1 METEKNTSL
10 LTDNELRHIALNAM
24 GRASEAGSAPVF
36 RFGFAS
42 NIHSSINLPDNN
54 SGLTLGYMQV
64 DFGAH
69 PGKIKP
75 LISDYNKW
83 ANENNYPLI
92 TDINEAERLLT
103 QNRNIVLTNL
113 LPAYNEWA
121 NKNNQS
127 ELNLKT
133 DTAKHITDTLKAN
146 AEGVVK
152 LQNNHPERKFIDV
165 RNTELGKNFNTFL
178 SSEAGHDA
186 VIGLQEAAYKDIENN
201 MKSVMNNSSFEKMSR
216 DEQIYVL
223 GVIGKISNQAGPN
236 SNKTKSMINIITG
249 AESEISFDT
258 FKTQSA
264 SIANSPAY
272 VKGGYEHTVKGVNV
286 FNKLY
291 ADQSELGK
299 IFREQLEKD
308 PYATTGQE
316 FKESPQEQLIDS
328 MFRYSGQV
336 DHLIKALDEGGNYQI
351 RPSYS
356 TSATG
361 QALASEVYTIGI
373 KDGVLFTIDHEG
385 GNAHKMNNQG
395 QWIAFDNDKNP
406 LVHRDANNRW
416 TTSPKDLALDSKGY
430 PVLELQEKL
439 NALNPNGTQIT
450 TNGKDSVYDQATVD
464 QVKAFQEAHG
474 LTATGQYNNATRS
487 AIDAQ
492 LNEQNKHLP
501 FVRTNSSQ
509 KPEQQI
515 TNKLTNIQAL
525 NEKLNDPSGEKLL
538 SEADQA
544 FFGRDIL
551 LTSHEG
557 DMAQLGGYLA
567 KLGLVE
573 ENATTENILSAIN
586 QFERTNN
593 LSQDNTNWSE
603 TLSALKDQYITH
615 QKDEVTNEI
624 QTERQAMAQLELDRI
639 TDINEQQTKLT
650 TDKAELTDDIALKGA
665 QIIALQGLQE
675 NFANNASNDNVANN
689 PLSETAMSLL
699 NKNTLNLN
707 NDKTGEVT
715 DLKQL
720 QTVLKEEGYL
730 KGKADGLW
738 GNDTEQALAKATGLT
753 QDNVKALVTTDLGQD
768 GNGQVIDPKIMES
781 GRLEALRSQYL
792 ESKVSQLTLSKTELE
807 NKSMG
812 IDDKLSILDT
822 QRPSIIEQNIVSEQ
836 LKINQLQENIRDYD
850 KTHIEPLTELQAQ
863 LSNHINDPT
872 PYQSVKDE
880 LSAANISL
888 LTSEQQSLMDSSAL
902 LKQNGKTNNI
912 DNVQSVQSFLIE
924 KGYLDATWKDKQGV
938 EHPSNDGNFGGG
950 THKAIV
956 AYQTEKGLNADGV
969 VGKDF
974 RVAMKEDIYSNLST
988 DDLNQRIGV
997 EMAARIEGKETKIA
1011 ELASSINQSELRIGQ
1026 LQSEQKTMIA
1036 TQQSLQQSQESKE
1049 PVVTVEGKQNT
1060 LDTAFNLS
1068 TQRSD
1073 VSIESGAKGAVL
1085 NVGNQ
1090 QCSMDF
1096 CKVKNF
1102 EHYANG
1108 NNTLLGKLNDDDQ
1121 FKIFHRSGGKLN
1133 EVATIDDFSKQNLV
1147 ALEESVRTQGLAQ
1160 GRNQDQ
1166 GREA

>member
-1 METEKNTSL
+1 MANNVQPRF
-10 LTDNELRHIALNAM
+10 TDNEIKSIAINPM
-24 GRASEAGSAPVF
+24 GRSSEAGVLSVMKLGLAV
-36 RFGFAS
+36 RDA
-42 NIHSSINLPDNN
+42 NINNGIVNHPSDNN
-54 SGLTLGYMQV
+54 SGYTVGPFQWDIAAQRNGKEFVERYNNSEYIINNPDKRIPDNEV
-64 DFGAH
+64 DTIA
-69 PGKIKP
+69 
-75 LISDYNKW
+75 Y
-83 ANENNYPLI
+83 
-92 TDINEAERLLT
+92 RLQ
-103 QNRNIVLTNL
+103 QNRKTFEADSTQMVDIRRENIGQNINAFLKTSDGR
-113 LPAYNEWA
+113 EFI
-121 NKNNQS
+121 S
-127 ELNLKT
+127 ELQNRHYINALESELQRISNMPALHNMS
-133 DTAKHITDTLKAN
+133 DDDARIILAACAKLINQTGSVGGKADSRGLEALLN
-146 AEGVVK
+146 DK
-152 LQNNHPERKFIDV
+152 
-165 RNTELGKNFNTFL
+165 NTT
-178 SSEAGHDA
+178 
-186 VIGLQEAAYKDIENN
+186 KDIFVN
-201 MKSVMNNSSFEKMSR
+201 
-216 DEQIYVL
+216 
-223 GVIGKISNQAGPN
+223 KIN
-236 SNKTKSMINIITG
+236 
-249 AESEISFDT
+249 
-258 FKTQSA
+258 
-264 SIANSPAY
+264 
-272 VKGGYEHTVKGVNV
+272 
-286 FNKLY
+286 
-291 ADQSELGK
+291 
-299 IFREQLEKD
+299 
-308 PYATTGQE
+308 ATTGPLVREGVAATINGAILYNKINNDKGLLGDLFREYNTQDPLNIPN
-316 FKESPQEQLIDS
+316 FKEDPINQLMDGLFRQPAKGRALIDAINYNQDYIS
-328 MFRYSGQV
+328 LVSGAS
-336 DHLIKALDEGGNYQI
+336 KAE
-351 RPSYS
+351 
-356 TSATG
+356 A
-361 QALASEVYTIGI
+361 YTIGV
-373 KDGVLFTIDHEG
+373 KDGVLFSIDKG
-385 GNAHKMNNQG
+385 GNAHKMNDQG
-395 QWIAFDNDKNP
+395 QWIAFDNNKNP
-406 LVHRDANNRW
+406 LIHTN
-416 TTSPKDLALDSKGY
+416 SKGDWTLT
-430 PVLELQEKL
+430 PRDLTKDHVGVDVAELQEKL
-439 NALNPNGTQIT
+439 NALSPNGAQIT

-474 LTATGQYNNATRS
+474 LTATGQYDNATRS

-492 LNEQNKHLP
+492 LNEHNKHLP
-501 FVRTNSSQ
+501 FVRTSSSQ

-515 TNKLTNIQAL
+515 INKLANIQAL

-538 SEADQA
+538 SEADQS

-912 DNVQSVQSFLIE
+912 DNVQSAQSFLIE

-974 RVAMKEDIYSNLST
+974 RVAMKEDIYSNLSIN
-988 DDLNQRIGV
+988 DLNQRIEV

-1011 ELASSINQSELRIGQ
+1011 ELSSSINQSELRIGQ